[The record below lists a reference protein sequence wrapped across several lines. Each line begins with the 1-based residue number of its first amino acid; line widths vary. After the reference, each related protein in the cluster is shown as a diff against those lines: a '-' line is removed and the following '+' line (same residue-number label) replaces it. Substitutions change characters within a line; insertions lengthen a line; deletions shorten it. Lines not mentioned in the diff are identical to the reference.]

1 MAGNFVQP
9 GDTVTLTAPYAV
21 DSGHGALV
29 NANIFGVAL
38 ADIESGDDGEFALTG
53 VWDLLCSTDNIA
65 QGGNV
70 YWDDSAKQCDGNST
84 GHTLIGVA
92 TEAKGSTTTVRVR
105 LNGVSV

>member
-1 MAGNFVQP
+1 MASNYVQP
-9 GDTVTLTAPYAV
+9 GETVTLTAPYAV
-21 DSGHGALV
+21 SSGHGALF
-29 NANIFGVAL
+29 NANLFGVAL
-38 ADIESGDDGEFALTG
+38 GDVENAADGEFALCG
-53 VWDLLCSTDNIA
+53 VWDLLCSTDTIV

-92 TEAKGSTTTVRVR
+92 IEAKGSTTTVRVR